1 MFDEDRWAPL
11 TKFVD
16 QSLIRPV
23 PPEDVND
30 GVVFEEGLIV
40 DAYLQKGW
48 WTGVVVKTLEDE
60 KCWVYFDSPPD
71 IIEVEKKKL
80 RIHLDWT
87 GFKWVQPDYKV

>member
-1 MFDEDRWAPL
+1 MFDEDRWAAL

-16 QSLIRPV
+16 QSLIRSV

-40 DAYLQKGW
+40 DAYLQKRW

-80 RIHLDWT
+80 RVHLDWT